1 MTANQENNSYSH
13 WFGNQ
18 ENNSY
23 SHWSG
28 HFLACLDASLIPLY
42 PHFNGHQLEIQC
54 WTSNRIQ
61 TRRIRVFFSSSSSFS
76 LHWELEITYS

>member
-1 MTANQENNSYSH
+1 MTT
-13 WFGNQ
+13 NQ

-28 HFLACLDASLIPLY
+28 RFLACLDVSLIPLY
-42 PHFNGHQLEIQC
+42 PHFNGHQLEIHC

-61 TRRIRVFFSSSSSFS
+61 THRIMVFFFFFFFFVALGTRNYVLLIHTHIPFIS
-76 LHWELEITYS
+76 